1 MKLTFDFPDE
11 LVLQARD
18 VAAQRGITFDALVEK
33 GLCALLAEDERDEPI
48 GDSSAGRD

>member
-1 MKLTFDFPDE
+1 MQPTFDFPDE

-33 GLCALLAEDERDEPI
+33 GLSDLIAEIERDELL
-48 GDSSAGRD
+48 GESSAGRD